1 MRQFSI
7 LVLALAMSMI
17 LLRDSISQVK
27 TQSLTEGKGYRL
39 YPSAAVS
46 MMDRK
51 QDGTI
56 ICWIDM
62 KHGGSLYAQKILTDG
77 RESWA
82 RGGVIADKDLGTEF
96 SAGDDYPMVFTDG
109 SGGCMI
115 IYRKDDEV
123 CMMRISALGI
133 PDRDPAMLSSYYEG
147 TNLAPRAVQSD
158 DLSIAVM
165 WENFTEGN
173 FDIHGQLISRH
184 GEKLWQNGNEVQII
198 RHQDD
203 QRKPEVI
210 FTESSEIICTWLD
223 TRNIS
228 YSDSGSYDVYAALL
242 NIEGNHFG
250 NSSGTSIHRQYF
262 PAICE
267 KTVDYFHRPV
277 RSGANFCIAPESRMV
292 EGAGDVQVKCFSPK
306 FELLWRTE
314 LSAVGIYECP
324 NALADD
330 IGGLLVYW
338 NEKSEG
344 ITTVKAKRFTATGK
358 PYDGGMY
365 PIEISCRVNKSE
377 NSRSDIGPIGN
388 SLFDRRKNI
397 FQIPFIREKGGQL
410 QIQEISLTDESGNCG
425 NMQTVNQGLAP
436 EGHTAMALQGGNLV
450 IAYNHA
456 QDIFVSIRE
465 LPVEEAPNKSS
476 DVSIANFPNPFNPV
490 TSIDFNVPTAG
501 FVSLSVYDTGGRLLK
516 ELVNGHRSA
525 GRHKAEF
532 NGGGLSSG
540 VYYYRLETVAG
551 GMVGKMVMVK

>member
-1 MRQFSI
+1 M
-7 LVLALAMSMI
+7 
-17 LLRDSISQVK
+17 
-27 TQSLTEGKGYRL
+27 
-39 YPSAAVS
+39 
-46 MMDRK
+46 
-51 QDGTI
+51 
-56 ICWIDM
+56 
-62 KHGGSLYAQKILTDG
+62 
-77 RESWA
+77 
-82 RGGVIADKDLGTEF
+82 
-96 SAGDDYPMVFTDG
+96 
-109 SGGCMI
+109 
-115 IYRKDDEV
+115 
-123 CMMRISALGI
+123 
-133 PDRDPAMLSSYYEG
+133 
-147 TNLAPRAVQSD
+147 
-158 DLSIAVM
+158 
-165 WENFTEGN
+165 
-173 FDIHGQLISRH
+173 
-184 GEKLWQNGNEVQII
+184 
-198 RHQDD
+198 
-203 QRKPEVI
+203 
-210 FTESSEIICTWLD
+210 
-223 TRNIS
+223 
-228 YSDSGSYDVYAALL
+228 
-242 NIEGNHFG
+242 
-250 NSSGTSIHRQYF
+250 
-262 PAICE
+262 
-267 KTVDYFHRPV
+267 
-277 RSGANFCIAPESRMV
+277 
-292 EGAGDVQVKCFSPK
+292 
-306 FELLWRTE
+306 
-314 LSAVGIYECP
+314 SAVGIYECP

-465 LPVEEAPNKSS
+465 LPVEEAPKKSS

>member
-7 LVLALAMSMI
+7 LVLALALTMVFF
-17 LLRDSISQVK
+17 RDSISQVK

-62 KHGGSLYAQKILTDG
+62 SHGGSLYAQKILADG

-82 RGGVIADKDLGTEF
+82 RGGVIADKDLGSEF

-109 SGGCMI
+109 SGGCMV
-115 IYRKDDEV
+115 IYRKDDEI
-123 CMMRISALGI
+123 CMMRISAHGI
-133 PDRDPAMLSSYYEG
+133 PDRDPAILSSYYG
-147 TNLAPRAVQSD
+147 GINLAPKAVQSGE
-158 DLSIAVM
+158 LSVAVM

-184 GEKLWQNGNEVQII
+184 GEMLWQNGHEVQIV

-203 QRKPEVI
+203 QRKPELI
-210 FTESSEIICTWLD
+210 FTGSREIICTWLD

-228 YSDSGSYDVYAALL
+228 FADSGSYDVYAALL
-242 NIEGNHFG
+242 NNEGNHLG
-250 NSSGTSIHRQYF
+250 NSTGESIHRQYF
-262 PAICE
+262 PPMCE
-267 KTVDYFHRPV
+267 KTVEYSHRPV
-277 RSGANFCIAPESRMV
+277 RTGAHFYITPENRIV
-292 EGAGDVQVKCFSPK
+292 EGAGDVQIKCFSSK
-306 FELLWRTE
+306 FELIWQTE
-314 LSAVGIYECP
+314 LRADGIYENP
-324 NALADD
+324 NALADET
-330 IGGLLVYW
+330 GGVLVYW

-344 ITTVKAKRFTATGK
+344 ISMVKAKRFTATGK
-358 PYDGGMY
+358 PYDGGTF
-365 PIEISCRVNKSE
+365 PIEISCRVSKSD
-377 NSRSDIGPIGN
+377 NSRSVIGLNGN
-388 SLFDRRKNI
+388 SLPDRHTGT
-397 FQIPFIREKGGQL
+397 FHIPIIKEKGGHL
-410 QIQEISLTDESGNCG
+410 QIHEISLTDESGNCG

-436 EGHTAMALQGGNLV
+436 EGHTAMAMQGGNLV
-450 IAYNHA
+450 IAYNLA

-465 LPVEEAPNKSS
+465 LPVEEAHNKSS

-490 TSIDFNVPTAG
+490 TSIYFEVPTAG
-501 FVSLSVYDTGGRLLK
+501 FVRLSVYDTGGRLLK

-540 VYYYRLETVAG
+540 VYYYRLETG
-551 GMVGKMVMVK
+551 KGSMVGKMVMVK